1 MFLLCF
7 NFFLLYNTTS
17 IEIHFLMAATH
28 KNDKK
33 NKNKHAKTITFAAF
47 LAFHFQL
54 EKTQA
59 QTCFLCVLV

>member
-1 MFLLCF
+1 
-7 NFFLLYNTTS
+7 
-17 IEIHFLMAATH
+17 MAATH
-28 KNDKK
+28 KNDK
-33 NKNKHAKTITFAAF
+33 NKKKHAKTITFAAF

>member
-7 NFFLLYNTTS
+7 IFFLLYNTTS

-33 NKNKHAKTITFAAF
+33 QKKN
-47 LAFHFQL
+47 
-54 EKTQA
+54 TQK
-59 QTCFLCVLV
+59 Q